1 MEVSFSIG
9 TYVDSVDSKLLD
21 AIEFT
26 SIVPGYADGVRWL
39 LDHGFEVDFT
49 HPNPKTW
56 NGWVRYDG
64 ILLPVCVRWRRL
76 KEHADHN
83 YWFVSIGAVNAF
95 SERVEAAVAQAVKEA
110 GEKSAEIRAKLSDDQ
125 AIKSFYKDYIRD
137 NSAFESMPHKCWD
150 YIRDHKIEVMR
161 RSYIAHGDTWEGVER
176 AVRAIL
182 RENGMDGDS
191 W

>member
-39 LDHGFEVDFT
+39 LDHGFEVEFT
-49 HPNPKTW
+49 RPNPKTW

-64 ILLPVCVRWRRL
+64 VRLPVRVRWRRL
-76 KEHADHN
+76 KEHADRY
-83 YWFVSIGAVNAF
+83 YWFVSIGAANAF

-110 GEKSAEIRAKLSDDQ
+110 REKAAEAQVKLSYDQ
-125 AIKSFYKDYIRD
+125 AGESFYNDYIRD
-137 NSAFESMPHKCWD
+137 NSAFESMPHRCWD
-150 YIRDHKIEVMR
+150 YIREHKIEVMR
-161 RSYIAHGDTWEGVER
+161 RSYLASGDKWEGVEC
-176 AVRAIL
+176 AVRNIL